1 MGVTGVYYRYT
12 WGFTV
17 MLYIGGISGWT
28 KKETVTAMRKDDR
41 DKIKFALA
49 CSSLGLPK
57 L

>member
-1 MGVTGVYYRYT
+1 
-12 WGFTV
+12 

-41 DKIKFALA
+41 DKIKFALV